1 VTSAQNAE
9 LREHLKVFSGGNLR
23 VKALLDAAAKDPD
36 QRELYINEIREESE
50 VLALRG
56 LVLPRPV
63 PSSSVAKKLEESL
76 AQFGEGGDVRSLKR
90 SEESV
95 GEGSEDRRKRARAV

>member
-9 LREHLKVFSGGNLR
+9 LCEHLKVFSGGNLQ

-36 QRELYINEIREESE
+36 QREMYIDEIREESE

-56 LVLPRPV
+56 LVLPCPV
-63 PSSSVAKKLEESL
+63 LSSSVAKKLEESL
-76 AQFGEGGDVRSLKR
+76 ARFGEGSDVRSLKT
-90 SEESV
+90 SGKSLLP
-95 GEGSEDRRKRARAV
+95 